1 MPSRWSPGQSA
12 LAIVAVLALV
22 AAVLGCGALRA
33 EMASNASQPQMAGSS
48 AGPLS
53 IPMHADHESVPVR
66 RLDLGSTVDDDKAF
80 KNVGLKRDR
89 GTTLALST
97 PRQSGSSVPSAVGM
111 IWPQRRVDTPAR
123 APASRPPGQ
132 NILIRYCVARC

>member
-1 MPSRWSPGQSA
+1 MPSRWSRGKSA
-12 LAIVAVLALV
+12 WAIVAVLALV

-33 EMASNASQPQMAGSS
+33 EMASNASHSEMAGSS

-53 IPMHADHESVPVR
+53 IPMHSDHESVPVR

-80 KNVGLKRDR
+80 KNAGLKRDR
-89 GTTLALST
+89 GTTFALST
-97 PRQSGSSVPSAVGM
+97 PRQSGSSIPPAVGM

-132 NILIRYCVARC
+132 DILIRFCVARC